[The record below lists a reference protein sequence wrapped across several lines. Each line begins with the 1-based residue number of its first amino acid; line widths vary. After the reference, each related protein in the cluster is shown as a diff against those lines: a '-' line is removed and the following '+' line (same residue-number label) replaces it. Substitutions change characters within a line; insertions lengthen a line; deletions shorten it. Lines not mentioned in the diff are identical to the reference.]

1 MYVFHELSPN
11 CAEFRHPEL
20 LSEESLSWKQKKKK
34 VRGLPALQ
42 CLGRVQV
49 AARQTD
55 GLHERERGQ
64 MFLPQVSAVR
74 PPKTIR

>member
-1 MYVFHELSPN
+1 MYVFHEFSPK

-34 VRGLPALQ
+34 RGLPARQ

-55 GLHERERGQ
+55 GLHERGQ

>member
-1 MYVFHELSPN
+1 MYVFHEFLPK

-42 CLGRVQV
+42 CLWRVQV
-49 AARQTD
+49 AARQTASTD
-55 GLHERERGQ
+55 
-64 MFLPQVSAVR
+64 VSATSVGR
-74 PPKTIR
+74 PVLRRQ